1 MIPIIPFLISA
12 AKTLGSAALAGGK
25 TAGTAALS
33 GASKLPGLVQMGTGK
48 VLSGASQVPGLVS
61 SGIQKGGDVI
71 GRRVIGQSM
80 NLGPTQPSLGLGSL
94 GSKLGTLSKTGLDKV
109 QSLMPQRLIGQSMD
123 VGPTQPSLINTKNA
137 LRLGKFLY
145 DQNVAN
151 AQTPT
156 YQPQIYQP
164 QIRRSN
170 LQDIINRYS

>member
-1 MIPIIPFLISA
+1 MLPIIPFLVTA

-33 GASKLPGLVQMGTGK
+33 GASKLPGLVQMGTEK

-71 GRRVIGQSM
+71 SRRVIGQSM
-80 NLGPTQPSLGLGSL
+80 NL
-94 GSKLGTLSKTGLDKV
+94 
-109 QSLMPQRLIGQSMD
+109 
-123 VGPTQPSLINTKNA
+123 GPTQPSLINTKNA
-137 LRLGKFLY
+137 LRLGKYLY

>member
-1 MIPIIPFLISA
+1 MLPIIPFLVTA

-25 TAGTAALS
+25 AAGTAALT

-80 NLGPTQPSLGLGSL
+80 NLGPTQPSLFNTENAL
-94 GSKLGTLSKTGLDKV
+94 KLRNFLNNK
-109 QSLMPQRLIGQSMD
+109 
-123 VGPTQPSLINTKNA
+123 NTKNA

-156 YQPQIYQP
+156 YQRQIYTP
-164 QIRRSN
+164 RIRRSN

>member
-1 MIPIIPFLISA
+1 MLPIIPFLITA
-12 AKTLGSAALAGGK
+12 GKTLGSAALAGGK
-25 TAGTAALS
+25 AAGTAAVT

-48 VLSGASQVPGLVS
+48 VISGASQVPGLVS
-61 SGIQKGGDVI
+61 SGIQKGM
-71 GRRVIGQSM
+71 QS
-80 NLGPTQPSLGLGSL
+80 
-94 GSKLGTLSKTGLDKV
+94 
-109 QSLMPQRLIGQSMD
+109 MPQRLIGQSMD

-156 YQPQIYQP
+156 YQPQIYTP
-164 QIRRSN
+164 RIRRSN